1 MRWLSC
7 VAMHFRAV
15 VLGLLLTLP
24 CAALGEPRSLTVVPH
39 PLEFDPRPELVSASD
54 KLKGAWVEAVREAGE
69 VVTPSRRELD
79 AALLEVGRRDCRTSN
94 DCLAALAVKGAGLY
108 AVHAMVELTEA
119 GVFVVTAR
127 VVRDDGKLMA
137 SFTVQQPR
145 GDKKKPLV
153 PAVKLLL
160 VDVIKGLG
168 VKALPTFMEAVAAP
182 PPAVVTPPPAPP
194 PVVVAPPPVVEPV
207 AAPVEP
213 APKTRTV
220 AGFTVMGTGAAV
232 GLAGGVLL
240 FVAQT
245 QARALMVDARGF
257 LPATADADTFSR
269 ANTANTLHLA
279 GLVGL
284 GVGAASLVAGLVVL
298 LTGPSEASVSFLPI
312 AGGGVA
318 VVGGP
323 LP

>member
-1 MRWLSC
+1 M
-7 VAMHFRAV
+7 
-15 VLGLLLTLP
+15 
-24 CAALGEPRSLTVVPH
+24 
-39 PLEFDPRPELVSASD
+39 
-54 KLKGAWVEAVREAGE
+54 
-69 VVTPSRRELD
+69 
-79 AALLEVGRRDCRTSN
+79 
-94 DCLAALAVKGAGLY
+94 KGAGLY

-119 GVFVVTAR
+119 GIFVVTAR

-145 GDKKKPLV
+145 GDKKKQLV
-153 PAVKLLL
+153 PVVKLLL
-160 VDVIKGLG
+160 VDIIKGLG
-168 VKALPTFMEAVAAP
+168 VKALPTFKEAIAAPPPVIVTPPPPP
-182 PPAVVTPPPAPP
+182 PPAVVT
-194 PVVVAPPPVVEPV
+194 PPVVEPV

-213 APKTRTV
+213 ATKTRTV
-220 AGFTVMGTGAAV
+220 AGLSVMGAGVAV

-257 LPATADADTFSR
+257 LPATADADTITR
-269 ANTANTLHLA
+269 ANTTNTLHLA

-298 LTGPSEASVSFLPI
+298 LTGPSAASVSFLPI

>member
-1 MRWLSC
+1 
-7 VAMHFRAV
+7 MHFRAE

-39 PLEFDPRPELVSASD
+39 PLEFDPRPELVSVSD
-54 KLKGAWVEAVREAGE
+54 KLKGAWIEAVREAGE

-79 AALLEVGRRDCRTSN
+79 AALLEVGRKDCRTSN

-119 GVFVVTAR
+119 GTFVVTAR

-137 SFTVQQPR
+137 SFTAQQPR
-145 GDKKKPLV
+145 GDRKKQLV
-153 PAVKLLL
+153 PVVKLLL

-168 VKALPTFMEAVAAP
+168 VKALPTFKEALDAP
-182 PPAVVTPPPAPP
+182 PPAVVTPPPQPP
-194 PVVVAPPPVVEPV
+194 PVVVAPPVVEPV
-207 AAPVEP
+207 AAPVAAPVEP
-213 APKTRTV
+213 VTKTRTV
-220 AGFTVMGTGAAV
+220 AGFSVMGAGAAV

-257 LPATADADTFSR
+257 LPATADADTIAR
-269 ANTANTLHLA
+269 ASTANTLHLA

>member
-1 MRWLSC
+1 M
-7 VAMHFRAV
+7 
-15 VLGLLLTLP
+15 TLP

-39 PLEFDPRPELVSASD
+39 PLEFDPRPELVSVSD
-54 KLKGAWVEAVREAGE
+54 KLKGAWIEAVREAGE

-79 AALLEVGRRDCRTSN
+79 AALLEVGRKDCRTSN

-119 GVFVVTAR
+119 GTFVVTAR

-137 SFTVQQPR
+137 SFTAQQPR
-145 GDKKKPLV
+145 GDRKKQLV
-153 PAVKLLL
+153 PVVKLLL

-168 VKALPTFMEAVAAP
+168 VKALPTFKEALDAP
-182 PPAVVTPPPAPP
+182 PPAVVTPPPQPP
-194 PVVVAPPPVVEPV
+194 PVVVAPPVVEPV
-207 AAPVEP
+207 AAPVAAPVEP
-213 APKTRTV
+213 VTKTRTV
-220 AGFTVMGTGAAV
+220 AGFSVMGAGAAV

-257 LPATADADTFSR
+257 LPATADADTIAR
-269 ANTANTLHLA
+269 ASTANTLHLA

>member
-1 MRWLSC
+1 MRWLTR
-7 VAMHFRAV
+7 VVMHFRAE

-119 GVFVVTAR
+119 GTFVVTAR

-153 PAVKLLL
+153 PVVKLLL

-168 VKALPTFMEAVAAP
+168 VKALPTFKEAIAAP
-182 PPAVVTPPPAPP
+182 PPAVVTPPPPPP
-194 PVVVAPPPVVEPV
+194 PVVVAPPVVEPV
-207 AAPVEP
+207 AAPVAP

-220 AGFTVMGTGAAV
+220 AGLTVMGAGAAV

-257 LPATADADTFSR
+257 LPATADADTITR